1 MKNFWIN
8 RFRIG
13 KRVRYKGA
21 DGNLSGKVG
30 YVVRLDGDWIDVQF
44 EFSTS
49 HSAHTK
55 VVSVEQYN
63 LEII

>member
-1 MKNFWIN
+1 MKNFWLE

-21 DGNLSGKVG
+21 DANLSGKVG
-30 YVVRLDGDWIDVQF
+30 YIQRVHGDWIDVQF
-44 EFSTS
+44 EFPGKMVTVK
-49 HSAHTK
+49 T
-55 VVSVEQYN
+55 VSVEKDN